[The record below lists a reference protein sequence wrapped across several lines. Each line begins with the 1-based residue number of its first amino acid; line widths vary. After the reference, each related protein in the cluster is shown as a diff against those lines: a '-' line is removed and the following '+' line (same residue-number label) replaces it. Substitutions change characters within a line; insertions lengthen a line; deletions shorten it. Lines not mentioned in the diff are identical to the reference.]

1 MLIHYLK
8 IAIRNLLKYKTQS
21 AICIVGLAVG
31 FVCFALSALWIS
43 YEMTYDTSHRDAD
56 RLFLL
61 YQKDILNNS
70 GYSTWNCYPVSTLMK
85 KEFPEVEASFLFN
98 RVRGTV
104 SAEGKFPVSTYV
116 IGADSCFMGVFDI
129 SVLEGSREFLYS
141 SEKVVALTP
150 DFARQLFGTTD
161 VLGEKIQM
169 YEQEYTVCALVSG
182 VGNHSNLSFGVWEGR
197 DFSRYW
203 DNWSS
208 MLGSIVIKLRE
219 ETTIE
224 AFQKKITDY
233 ANRSTDRRF
242 SSLLKE
248 IFFIPLPEFRY
259 APFNEDRGLEL
270 NYLVLFSVVGA
281 LVILSSL
288 FNYLAL
294 FVSRMRMR
302 RREIELRRV
311 CGASR
316 FRLFGMFAVEYLLL
330 LLIAG
335 LIGMM
340 LIEVLLPV
348 FRRLSSVQGDVYA
361 HSLLYFAG
369 LALFSLL
376 CLVPFVRCKA
386 GGSLAGKNLFRR
398 VSVFVQL
405 VISIL
410 FVFCLAVLLKQM
422 FHLRHT
428 DIGWERENVA
438 AFRYLY
444 PDDRID
450 GIIRSIEQMPEVREM
465 LKKHNTLLAYRMGMS
480 IRVDDWNG
488 KQEADKPF
496 SIEVFPESETFIRF
510 YGIRLV
516 AGEMLKLGE
525 KGQVLVNETAA
536 KVLGMHD
543 PIGKKIRLGDGSPV
557 TIVGMIK
564 DFHISPP
571 TVPVN
576 PMIFVGEGQFYNVT
590 VTGVAVKYQ
599 EGKWEELERNVN
611 LLMEKEYPEVDYHFI
626 SMSDAYDEYLESE
639 YLLMKLLVFVSVI
652 CILVSA
658 FGIFSLVT
666 LTCRQRRKEIAVRKV
681 NGATVRDILLI
692 FAKEYFILL
701 TLAAL
706 LAFAAGYAVMKR
718 WLEQYVEQTEISI
731 WVFIL
736 IYVAAAAVVS
746 VSIASRVWQAARQNP
761 AEVIKENK

>member
-56 RLFLL
+56 RLFLF
-61 YQKDILNNS
+61 YEKNILGSS
-70 GYSTWNCYPVSTLMK
+70 GYTTWSCYPVSGLLK
-85 KEFPEVEASFLFN
+85 NEFPEVEASCMFN
-98 RVRGTV
+98 RMKCSV
-104 SAEGKFPVSTYV
+104 SAENGIPIDTYALE
-116 IGADSCFMGVFDI
+116 ADSCFMDMFGI
-129 SVLEGSREFLYS
+129 SVLAGNREFLYS
-141 SEKVVALTP
+141 DGQVALTP
-150 DFARQLFGTTD
+150 DFARQLFGSAE
-161 VLGEKIQM
+161 VLGKKIEM
-169 YEQEYTVCALVSG
+169 SDREYTVCALVST
-182 VGNHSNLSFGVWEGR
+182 VGNHSSLSFGVWAGK
-197 DFSRYW
+197 DFSRYR
-203 DNWSS
+203 DDWSV
-208 MLGSIVIKLRE
+208 MIGSIIIRLRDRVTV
-219 ETTIE
+219 ET
-224 AFQKKITDY
+224 FQKKVSDY
-233 ANRSTDRRF
+233 AGRMSDERAG
-242 SSLLKE
+242 SLLKE
-248 IFFIPLPEFRY
+248 AFFIPLPEFRY

-316 FRLFGMFAVEYLLL
+316 FRLFGMFAVEYLFL

-369 LALFSLL
+369 IALFSLL
-376 CLVPFVRCKA
+376 CLVPFVRYKA
-386 GGSLAGKNLFRR
+386 GGAGGRNLFRR

-405 VISIL
+405 TVSIL
-410 FVFCLAVLLKQM
+410 FVFCLAVLLKQVT
-422 FHLRHT
+422 HLRHT
-428 DIGWERENVA
+428 NIGWERENVA

-465 LKKHNTLLAYRMGMS
+465 LKKHNTLLAYRMRMS
-480 IRVDDWNG
+480 IRVDDWDG

-525 KGQVLVNETAA
+525 KGQALVNETAA

>member
-56 RLFLL
+56 RLFLF
-61 YQKDILNNS
+61 YEKNILGSS
-70 GYSTWNCYPVSTLMK
+70 GYTTWSCYPVSGLLK
-85 KEFPEVEASFLFN
+85 NEFPEVEASCMFN
-98 RVRGTV
+98 RMKCSV
-104 SAEGKFPVSTYV
+104 SAENGIPIDTYALE
-116 IGADSCFMGVFDI
+116 ADSCFMDMFGI
-129 SVLEGSREFLYS
+129 SVLAGNREFLYS
-141 SEKVVALTP
+141 DGQVALTP
-150 DFARQLFGTTD
+150 DFARQLFGSAE
-161 VLGEKIQM
+161 VLGKKIEM
-169 YEQEYTVCALVSG
+169 SDREYTVCALVST
-182 VGNHSNLSFGVWEGR
+182 VGNHSSLSFGVWAGK
-197 DFSRYW
+197 DFSRYR
-203 DNWSS
+203 DDWSV
-208 MLGSIVIKLRE
+208 MIGSIIVRLRDRVTV
-219 ETTIE
+219 ET
-224 AFQKKITDY
+224 FQKKVSDY
-233 ANRSTDRRF
+233 AGRMSDERAG
-242 SSLLKE
+242 SLLKE
-248 IFFIPLPEFRY
+248 AFFIPLPEFRY

-369 LALFSLL
+369 IALFSLL
-376 CLVPFVRCKA
+376 CLVPFVRYKA
-386 GGSLAGKNLFRR
+386 GGAGGRNLFRR

-405 VISIL
+405 TVSIL
-410 FVFCLAVLLKQM
+410 FVFCLAVLLKQVT
-422 FHLRHT
+422 HLRHT
-428 DIGWERENVA
+428 NIGWERENVA

-465 LKKHNTLLAYRMGMS
+465 LKKHNTLLAYRMRMS
-480 IRVDDWNG
+480 IRVDDWDG

-525 KGQVLVNETAA
+525 KGQALVNETAA

>member
-104 SAEGKFPVSTYV
+104 SAEGKSPVSTYV
-116 IGADSCFMGVFDI
+116 IGADSCIMGVFDI

-369 LALFSLL
+369 IALFSLL
-376 CLVPFVRCKA
+376 CLVPFVRYKA
-386 GGSLAGKNLFRR
+386 GGAGGRNLFRK

-405 VISIL
+405 TVSIL
-410 FVFCLAVLLKQM
+410 FVFCLAVLLKQI

-450 GIIRSIEQMPEVREM
+450 GIIRSIEQMPGVSEM
-465 LKKHNTLLAYRMGMS
+465 LKKHNTLLGMRVYMS
-480 IRVDDWNG
+480 IRADEWDG
-488 KQEADKPF
+488 KQEGDNPLQV
-496 SIEVFPESETFIRF
+496 EVIPEGEAFVRF

-516 AGEMLKLGE
+516 AGELMKPGE
-525 KGQVLVNETAA
+525 KNKVVLNEAA
-536 KVLGMHD
+536 VKALGIHN
-543 PIGKKIRLGDGSPV
+543 PVGKKIRFGGGELC
-557 TIVGMIK
+557 TISGVIR
-564 DFHISPP
+564 DFHVGPP
-571 TVPVN
+571 TIPVN
-576 PMIFVGEGQFYNVT
+576 PTVLVGEGQFYNVT

-599 EGKWEELERNVN
+599 EGKWKELERNVN

-706 LAFAAGYAVMKR
+706 LAFTAGYVVMKR

>member
-1 MLIHYLK
+1 M
-8 IAIRNLLKYKTQS
+8 
-21 AICIVGLAVG
+21 
-31 FVCFALSALWIS
+31 
-43 YEMTYDTSHRDAD
+43 
-56 RLFLL
+56 
-61 YQKDILNNS
+61 
-70 GYSTWNCYPVSTLMK
+70 
-85 KEFPEVEASFLFN
+85 
-98 RVRGTV
+98 
-104 SAEGKFPVSTYV
+104 
-116 IGADSCFMGVFDI
+116 
-129 SVLEGSREFLYS
+129 
-141 SEKVVALTP
+141 
-150 DFARQLFGTTD
+150 
-161 VLGEKIQM
+161 
-169 YEQEYTVCALVSG
+169 
-182 VGNHSNLSFGVWEGR
+182 
-197 DFSRYW
+197 
-203 DNWSS
+203 
-208 MLGSIVIKLRE
+208 
-219 ETTIE
+219 
-224 AFQKKITDY
+224 
-233 ANRSTDRRF
+233 
-242 SSLLKE
+242 
-248 IFFIPLPEFRY
+248 PEFRY

-316 FRLFGMFAVEYLLL
+316 FRLFGMFAVEYLFL

-369 LALFSLL
+369 IALFSLL
-376 CLVPFVRCKA
+376 CLVPFVRYKA
-386 GGSLAGKNLFRR
+386 GGAGGRNLFRR

-405 VISIL
+405 TVSIL
-410 FVFCLAVLLKQM
+410 FVFCLAVLLKQVT
-422 FHLRHT
+422 HLRHT
-428 DIGWERENVA
+428 NIGWERENVA

-465 LKKHNTLLAYRMGMS
+465 LKKHNTLLAYRMRMS
-480 IRVDDWNG
+480 IRVDDWDG

-525 KGQVLVNETAA
+525 KGQALVNETAA

>member
-56 RLFLL
+56 RLFLF
-61 YQKDILNNS
+61 YEKNILGSS
-70 GYSTWNCYPVSTLMK
+70 GYTTWSCYPVSGLLK
-85 KEFPEVEASFLFN
+85 NEFPEVEASCMFN
-98 RVRGTV
+98 RMKCSV
-104 SAEGKFPVSTYV
+104 SAENGIPIDTYALE
-116 IGADSCFMGVFDI
+116 ADSCFMDMFGI
-129 SVLEGSREFLYS
+129 SVLAGNREFLYS
-141 SEKVVALTP
+141 DGQVALTP
-150 DFARQLFGTTD
+150 DFARQLFGSAE
-161 VLGEKIQM
+161 VLGKKIEM
-169 YEQEYTVCALVSG
+169 SDREYTVCALVST
-182 VGNHSNLSFGVWEGR
+182 VGNHSSLSFGVWAGK
-197 DFSRYW
+197 DFSRYR
-203 DNWSS
+203 DDWSV
-208 MLGSIVIKLRE
+208 MIGSIIVRLRDRVTV
-219 ETTIE
+219 ET
-224 AFQKKITDY
+224 FQKKVSDY
-233 ANRSTDRRF
+233 AGRMSDERAG
-242 SSLLKE
+242 SLLKE
-248 IFFIPLPEFRY
+248 AFFIPLPEFRY

-369 LALFSLL
+369 IALFSLL
-376 CLVPFVRCKA
+376 CLVPFVRYKA
-386 GGSLAGKNLFRR
+386 GGAGGRNLFRR

-405 VISIL
+405 TVSIL
-410 FVFCLAVLLKQM
+410 FVFCLAVLLKQVT
-422 FHLRHT
+422 HLRHT
-428 DIGWERENVA
+428 NIGWERENVA

-465 LKKHNTLLAYRMGMS
+465 LKKHNTLLAYRMRMS
-480 IRVDDWNG
+480 IRVDDWDG

-525 KGQVLVNETAA
+525 KGQALVNETAA

-599 EGKWEELERNVN
+599 EGKWKELERNVN

>member
-104 SAEGKFPVSTYV
+104 SAEGKSPVSTYV

-330 LLIAG
+330 LIAG

-376 CLVPFVRCKA
+376 CLVPFVRYKA
-386 GGSLAGKNLFRR
+386 GGAGGRNLFRR

-405 VISIL
+405 TVSIL

-450 GIIRSIEQMPEVREM
+450 GIIRSIEQMPGVSEM
-465 LKKHNTLLAYRMGMS
+465 LKKHNTLLGMRVYMS
-480 IRVDDWNG
+480 IRADEWDG
-488 KQEADKPF
+488 KQEGDNPLQV
-496 SIEVFPESETFIRF
+496 EVIPEGEAFVRF

-516 AGEMLKLGE
+516 AGELMKPGE
-525 KGQVLVNETAA
+525 KNKVVLNEAA
-536 KVLGMHD
+536 VKALGIHN
-543 PIGKKIRLGDGSPV
+543 PVGKKIRFGGGELC
-557 TIVGMIK
+557 TISGVIR
-564 DFHISPP
+564 DFHVGPP
-571 TVPVN
+571 TIPVN
-576 PMIFVGEGQFYNVT
+576 PTVLVGEGQFYNVG
-590 VTGVAVKYQ
+590 VNGVAVKYQ
-599 EGKWEELERNVN
+599 EGKWKELERNVN

-706 LAFAAGYAVMKR
+706 LAFTAGYAVMKR